1 MGLSESV
8 RSQIFLVIKKP
19 TTFITFATPKETRD
33 SHISSSKY
41 SMTQRD
47 GLEIINGIDSPHVNC
62 VLTSSEYKTRL
73 ENSLNYR
80 DRATVMRAY

>member
-1 MGLSESV
+1 
-8 RSQIFLVIKKP
+8 
-19 TTFITFATPKETRD
+19 
-33 SHISSSKY
+33 
-41 SMTQRD
+41 MTQRD

-80 DRATVMRAY
+80 DRATVMRASYYEKLKIQSNISLFVAVYLEL